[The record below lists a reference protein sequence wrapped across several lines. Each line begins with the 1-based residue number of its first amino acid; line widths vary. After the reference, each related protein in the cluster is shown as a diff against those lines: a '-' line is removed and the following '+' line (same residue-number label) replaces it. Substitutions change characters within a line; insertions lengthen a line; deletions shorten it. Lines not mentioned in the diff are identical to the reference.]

1 MEILLSKFYHYI
13 LSAIV
18 QQIEKS
24 IFSTGKLY
32 FFVTNGHDEWNER
45 SIAVRR
51 SRIYIFIDTRSFII
65 FRIRAFLDCR
75 EEEEEGSE

>member
-13 LSAIV
+13 LSAII

-32 FFVTNGHDEWNER
+32 FFVEWWMEWE
-45 SIAVRR
+45 
-51 SRIYIFIDTRSFII
+51 IDS
-65 FRIRAFLDCR
+65 
-75 EEEEEGSE
+75 S

>member
-13 LSAIV
+13 LSAII

-32 FFVTNGHDEWNER
+32 FFVRNDEWNER

-51 SRIYIFIDTRSFII
+51 SRIYIFIGTRSFII
-65 FRIRAFLDCR
+65 FRIRAL
-75 EEEEEGSE
+75 ENN

>member
-1 MEILLSKFYHYI
+1 MEILLNKFYHYI

-32 FFVTNGHDEWNER
+32 FFVTNGNGMRDR
-45 SIAVRR
+45 
-51 SRIYIFIDTRSFII
+51 
-65 FRIRAFLDCR
+65 
-75 EEEEEGSE
+75 

>member
-32 FFVTNGHDEWNER
+32 FFVTNDEWNER

-51 SRIYIFIDTRSFII
+51 SRIYIFIGTRSFII
-65 FRIRAFLDCR
+65 FRIRAL
-75 EEEEEGSE
+75 ENN